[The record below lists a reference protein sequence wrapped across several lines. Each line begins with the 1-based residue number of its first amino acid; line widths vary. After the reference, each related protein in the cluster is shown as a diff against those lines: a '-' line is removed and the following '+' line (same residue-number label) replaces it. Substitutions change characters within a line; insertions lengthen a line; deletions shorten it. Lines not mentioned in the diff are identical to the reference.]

1 MKGNHIMKT
10 EEFRLPAHWAT
21 CLLYGDT
28 TGLEEAEIDE
38 ASQWEV
44 MHAPGPCIGV
54 ADDTDFDD
62 GEKCTFT
69 FQVIEPEYSDG
80 EVIGYV

>member
-1 MKGNHIMKT
+1 MKT
-10 EEFRLPAHWAT
+10 EEFRLPAHWMSH
-21 CLLYGDT
+21 LLYGDT
-28 TGLEEAEIDE
+28 TGLEEAEIEE

-62 GEKCTFT
+62 GPGGCDRCTFT